1 VRVVEKRGSIGK
13 ELVGFFELLPLT
25 KTGEA
30 KLRRNEPDTSSLT
43 KDDIHSAIRWASTRA
58 YYIASVGVVDPEN
71 IRRPGRRLAERA
83 RAEGVVT
90 KMLFRTLLK
99 LGARGQIEV
108 YGRPVTEHGLRLARD
123 YGFTQRQTHLPAD
136 QAIWSRRID
145 NESKIERERT

>member
-1 VRVVEKRGSIGK
+1 
-13 ELVGFFELLPLT
+13 
-25 KTGEA
+25 
-30 KLRRNEPDTSSLT
+30 
-43 KDDIHSAIRWASTRA
+43 
-58 YYIASVGVVDPEN
+58 
-71 IRRPGRRLAERA
+71 
-83 RAEGVVT
+83 
-90 KMLFRTLLK
+90 MLFRTLLK